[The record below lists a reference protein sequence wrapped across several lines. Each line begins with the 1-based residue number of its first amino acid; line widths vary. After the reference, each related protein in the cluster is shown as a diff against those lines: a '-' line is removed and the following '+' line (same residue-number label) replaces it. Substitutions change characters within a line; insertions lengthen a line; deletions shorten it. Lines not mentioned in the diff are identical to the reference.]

1 MTSCHY
7 FHHLPAPGLRERGV
21 TLGCFLPPSSSSSL
35 TAQTQLRD
43 SGLRSGVAGK
53 ATRIYRAEGGVSSEP
68 KTGAGGGGG
77 LTGVQAV
84 VAVGILHLRQQGRN
98 PSDFCPC
105 VCVHARTHLG
115 CAGSCRVPPEPRAA
129 RPREH
134 HPSAGRRLLTPRP
147 QPSSPVPSHPRA
159 HASGVFPPWHTRG
172 ASCLLCSPGARRAG
186 GALGTAGSPLVFR
199 TPYVPEPAPP
209 SPRRRARPRGL
220 P

>member
-1 MTSCHY
+1 MSPSDASCPRP
-7 FHHLPAPGLRERGV
+7 PAPPSLHR
-21 TLGCFLPPSSSSSL
+21 PSSG
-35 TAQTQLRD
+35 TVDCAQVWLVRPRE
-43 SGLRSGVAGK
+43 SIGLKGECPQSRRRG
-53 ATRIYRAEGGVSSEP
+53 R
-68 KTGAGGGGG
+68 GGGEA